1 MIEIDCSTGE
11 GGGQIIRTAVAVASI
26 MDKPVHLYNIRE
38 NRTNPGLRA
47 QHLKGLEALA
57 TLCNG
62 KINGGAI
69 GSKEVDFIPGEIQGQ
84 DLNINVGTAGSISLV
99 LQTLMLPAIHCKNSV
114 TLRITGGTD
123 VKWSPQ
129 IDYMKY
135 VLLPLLRKMNYQ
147 GNIELEKRGYYPK
160 GGGIVT
166 VNINPCELKALN
178 LTQAGNVTAI
188 RGISHASS
196 LLKKS
201 KVAERQANKARGLI
215 FEKHGLKTDI
225 STAYGNSTSIGSG
238 IVLWAETEH
247 SVIGASALGE
257 RGNPAEDVGEDAV
270 LQLTR
275 ELTGAVDR
283 HAADQLVPYI
293 AIAGGKIKTSRVTE
307 HCKTNVWVCN
317 QFGLNVEITNNEIK
331 ADGFKK

>member
-11 GGGQIIRTAVAVASI
+11 GGGQIIRTAVAVSSI
-26 MDKPVHLYNIRE
+26 IGKPVHLYNIRE

-62 KINGGAI
+62 KINGGVI
-69 GSKEVDFIPGEIQGQ
+69 GSKKVDFIPGKIQGK

-99 LQTLMLPAIHCKNSV
+99 LQTLMLPAIHCKDNV

-129 IDYMKY
+129 IDYLKY

-147 GNIELEKRGYYPK
+147 ANVELGKRGYYPK
-160 GGGIVT
+160 GGGEVT
-166 VNINPCELKALN
+166 VNIKPCELQALD
-178 LTQAGNVTAI
+178 LTTSAKVTAI
-188 RGISHASS
+188 KGISHASS

-201 KVAERQANKARGLI
+201 KVAERQANKARNMI
-215 FEKHGLKTDI
+215 FEKYGLKADI
-225 STAYGNSTSIGSG
+225 STTYGDSLSIGSG
-238 IVLWAETEH
+238 IVLWAETKH
-247 SVIGASALGE
+247 SVVGASALGE
-257 RGNPAEDVGEDAV
+257 RGKPAEDVGEEAV
-270 LQLTR
+270 LQLTK

-293 AIAGGKIKTSRVTE
+293 AIAGGKVKTSRVTG
-307 HCKTNVWVCN
+307 HCKTNAWVCN
-317 QFGLNVEITNNEIK
+317 KFGLNVEIANNEIK